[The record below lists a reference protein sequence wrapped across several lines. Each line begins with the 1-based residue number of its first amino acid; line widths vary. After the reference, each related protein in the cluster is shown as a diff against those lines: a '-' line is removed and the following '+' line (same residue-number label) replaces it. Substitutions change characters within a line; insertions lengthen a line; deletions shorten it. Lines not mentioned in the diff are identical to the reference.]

1 MTDFESIEPPAIQTD
16 CTPQQILTGPPIDPL
31 DRVKI
36 YSADQFEDFIKEW
49 AYFFL
54 QKISGKYERVMR
66 FGGSGD
72 QGRDI
77 VAYAQLQPA
86 PVCDYFQCKHY
97 DHPLSVSDVLP
108 ELAKLCYFTFVGTI
122 PVPKEYRFVAPY
134 DVSADLG
141 RLLESPDELRNE
153 LVRKWT
159 ATSKNSIKRR
169 IISGQDVT
177 LDNGLLQHVRDFD
190 FSRVGC
196 KPIHEVIDEHRRTV
210 RYAPRFGG
218 GLTKSLPSDQP
229 PPAEIAPQE
238 TRYVEQLLEAYR
250 DNTNDAALELT
261 GLPSLEKLFR
271 HFQRSRERFYCAETL
286 REFAKDSLPD
296 GTTFT
301 AVQDQVFDAVV
312 DVVES
317 DHACGLTR
325 LDATTRTAQSIHVA
339 NHPLGSYVKP
349 KSLQGICH
357 QLANDDRLKWVP

>member
-1 MTDFESIEPPAIQTD
+1 MAEFESIEPPAIQSD
-16 CTPQQILTGPPIDPL
+16 CTPQQILTGPPIDPI
-31 DRVKI
+31 DRIRI

-49 AYFFL
+49 AFFYL
-54 QKISGKYERVMR
+54 QKVFGKYDRVMR

-77 VAYAQLQPA
+77 VGYAEPHPSL
-86 PVCDYFQCKHY
+86 VCDYFQCKHY
-97 DHPLSVSDVLP
+97 DHPLSLSDVLP

-122 PVPKEYRFVAPY
+122 PVPRAYRFVAPH
-134 DVSADLG
+134 DVSAELG
-141 RLLESPDELRNE
+141 RLLEKPADIRAELIE
-153 LVRKWT
+153 KWS
-159 ATSKNSIKRR
+159 ATSKNTIKRR
-169 IISGQDVT
+169 IISGQDIT
-177 LDNGLLQHVRDFD
+177 LANGLLKHVEDFD

-196 KPIHEVIDEHRRTV
+196 KPIHELIEEHRQTI

-218 GLTKSLPSDQP
+218 GLTKPLPADQS

-250 DNTNDAALELT
+250 DNTKDAALALA
-261 GLPSLEKLFR
+261 GLQSLERLFR

-301 AVQDQVFDAVV
+301 AVQDQVFDAVIDTV
-312 DVVES
+312 DA

-325 LDATTRTAQSIHVA
+325 LDATTRTAQSLRIS
-339 NHPLGSYVKP
+339 NHPLGSYIKP